1 MGRDHGGVGPSP
13 RRGCA
18 VSWNWPEKKPEEY
31 TARMIDLQFDL
42 AGSTIPADNA
52 QLLSDAILAI
62 LPWLGEDGGSGIQH
76 LKGAETNSGDAS
88 LHINRRTKLYLR
100 VPKTRVDDMT
110 ALVGRTLDL
119 AGHALAIGGF
129 KTREFSPF
137 ANIYA
142 HFVDTGSHTEEQFVQ
157 DVMRELDGHFQL
169 RCGFICGKQQ
179 TLQGAAGLLTGY
191 SLMLHDV
198 PPHKSLQLQDEGMGR
213 NRLLGCGIFIPHKSI
228 APVVPAIL

>member
-1 MGRDHGGVGPSP
+1 M
-13 RRGCA
+13 
-18 VSWNWPEKKPEEY
+18 SWGFPENKPEEY
-31 TARMIDLQFDL
+31 TPRMIDLQFDL
-42 AGSTIPADNA
+42 VGTTIPTENALLLADA
-52 QLLSDAILAI
+52 LQRL
-62 LPWLGEDGGSGIQH
+62 LPWLSEESGTGIQH
-76 LKGAETNSGDAS
+76 LKGAETNKGDAT
-88 LHINRRTKLYLR
+88 LNINRRTKLFLR
-100 VPKTRVDDMT
+100 VPKARVDDMQR
-110 ALVGRTLDL
+110 LVGQTLDL
-119 AGHALAIGGF
+119 AGHALQLGSF

-142 HFVDTGSHTEEQFVQ
+142 HFVDTGSATEEQFVQ

-179 TLQGAAGLLTGY
+179 MLQTASGPIHGY

>member
-1 MGRDHGGVGPSP
+1 M
-13 RRGCA
+13 
-18 VSWNWPEKKPEEY
+18 SWSFPEHKPEEY
-31 TARMIDLQFDL
+31 TPRMIDLQFDL
-42 AGSTIPADNA
+42 AGTAIPTENA
-52 QLLSDAILAI
+52 QLLSDALQRL
-62 LPWLGEDGGSGIQH
+62 LPWLSEDSGTGIQH

-88 LHINRRTKLYLR
+88 LNINRRTKLFLR
-100 VPKTRVDDMT
+100 VPKARVDDMQR
-110 ALVGRTLDL
+110 LVGQTLDL
-119 AGHALAIGGF
+119 GGHSLQIGSF

-142 HFVDTGSHTEEQFVQ
+142 HFVDTGSTTEEQFVQ

-169 RCGFICGKQQ
+169 RCGFICGRQQ
-179 TLQGAAGLLTGY
+179 TLQSASGTLYGY

>member
-1 MGRDHGGVGPSP
+1 
-13 RRGCA
+13 
-18 VSWNWPEKKPEEY
+18 VSWSWPENKPEEY

-42 AGSTIPADNA
+42 IGNTIPADNA
-52 QLLSDAILAI
+52 QLLCDAILAVI
-62 LPWLGEDGGSGIQH
+62 PWLGEDSGSGIQH

-100 VPKTRVDDMT
+100 VPKARVNAMRK
-110 ALVGRTLDL
+110 LSGQTLDL
-119 AGHALAIGGF
+119 AGHPLQIGGF

-142 HFVDTGSHTEEQFVQ
+142 HFVDTGSSTEEQFVQ
-157 DVMRELDGHFQL
+157 DVMRELDGRFKL
-169 RCGFICGKQQ
+169 RCGFICGKRQ
-179 TLQGAAGLLTGY
+179 TLQSAAGPLAGY

-228 APVVPAIL
+228 APVMPAAL